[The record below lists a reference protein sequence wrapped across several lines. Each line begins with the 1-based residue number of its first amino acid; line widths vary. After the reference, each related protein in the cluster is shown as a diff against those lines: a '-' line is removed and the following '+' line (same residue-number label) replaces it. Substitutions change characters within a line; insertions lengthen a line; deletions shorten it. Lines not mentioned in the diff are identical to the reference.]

1 MKRFEPDLEKRG
13 IVLYRILKENK
24 SYKKWMVAVWI
35 FRVLT
40 LLVFA
45 GEILLLVY
53 GLNEERVKPSD
64 VLMMVIFTTIIFCT
78 IPLAISVAIKTR
90 GVFKCMWPYGIQAG
104 GRLMLYEDRLE
115 YIYWKT
121 GPQSPS
127 KYGKKLKLDRVEA
140 FVYKIPKDR
149 IESLEIKN
157 DICFIKGCGNEN
169 YTQQGLNFLGEPD
182 NPGYTLEEFSFVV
195 AFTKADAEEK
205 ILEWVTS

>member
-1 MKRFEPDLEKRG
+1 MKRFEPDWEKRG

-35 FRVLT
+35 FRVIT
-40 LLVFA
+40 LLVFI
-45 GEILLLVY
+45 GEILLLVD
-53 GLNEERVKPSD
+53 GLNKELKLYN
-64 VLMMVIFTTIIFCT
+64 VLMMVIFTTMIFCP
-78 IPLAISVAIKTR
+78 IPLIISVALKTR

-127 KYGKKLKLDRVEA
+127 QYGKKLQLDSVEA
-140 FVYKIPKDR
+140 FVYKISKDR

-157 DICFIKGCGNEN
+157 DICYIKGCGNEN
-169 YTQQGLNFLGEPD
+169 YTQKGLKFLGEPD
-182 NPGYTLEEFSFVV
+182 NPGYTLEDFSFVV
-195 AFTKADAEEK
+195 AFTQTNAEEK
-205 ILEWVTS
+205 ILEWRATS